1 MPLYYPKIQGTC
13 LARSSRFLT
22 MDYSY
27 IMINILTNEFDF
39 EIANLY
45 YKKTLCQTV
54 IPNKSVTA
62 IPTTTKNCNFLY
74 GPCIRRFARYS
85 RE

>member
-1 MPLYYPKIQGTC
+1 
-13 LARSSRFLT
+13 

-27 IMINILTNEFDF
+27 IMINILMNEFDF

-45 YKKTLCQTV
+45 HKKILCQTV

-62 IPTTTKNCNFLY
+62 IPTATKNCNCLY
-74 GPCIRRFARYS
+74 GPCIRRFARYGC
-85 RE
+85 E